1 MLYGFVGE
9 GNDNMY
15 LIVDFGF
22 ICLLFF
28 IVLVG
33 GITAGT
39 LILDK
44 VIGFLFGPLKIG
56 LILYLLAILIF
67 NIALGFGK
75 DIKANILSRTLGTA
89 FNTFG
94 SMLKNLINVVFL
106 LCILYGFLINMEEEK
121 IFQAAFAILSDSI
134 VFIVLFCVSVL
145 IDGLGMAVFDDN
157 TFVIGGILNAVL
169 SVAYFMGCQELI
181 IHFYDEVVIELFSKQ
196 QWLSDFILNSWFS
209 ALFAH

>member
-1 MLYGFVGE
+1 
-9 GNDNMY
+9 MY

-22 ICLLFF
+22 VCLLFF

-56 LILYLLAILIF
+56 MIVLLLFILI
-67 NIALGFGK
+67 
-75 DIKANILSRTLGTA
+75 ANIKFGFDKKLQCSIPSRIIGTV

-94 SMLKNLINVVFL
+94 SMLKNFINVVFL
-106 LCILYGFLINMEEEK
+106 LCIMYGFLMNVEEGK
-121 IFQAAFAILSDSI
+121 IFWAAFAILSDG
-134 VFIVLFCVSVL
+134 FVLAVLVCVSIGIDAVGEIFIEDNKFVL
-145 IDGLGMAVFDDN
+145 GG
-157 TFVIGGILNAVL
+157 VINAVL
-169 SVAYFMGCQELI
+169 SVVYFMICQELI

-209 ALFAH
+209 ALFKH